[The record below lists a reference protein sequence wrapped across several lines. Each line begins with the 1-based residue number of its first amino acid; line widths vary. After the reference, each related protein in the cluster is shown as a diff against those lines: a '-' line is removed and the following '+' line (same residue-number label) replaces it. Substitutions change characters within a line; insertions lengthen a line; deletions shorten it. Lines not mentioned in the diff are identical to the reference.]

1 MANLDDIPPGAPAAA
16 PPPGVTPNLVDPVS
30 KGPSLVVLGIFL
42 SLSLLSV
49 LIRGFVRLRLTRS
62 WGWDDYACIAAT
74 IGTLTYAVFYIEVT
88 TKAPPKHEWDIAISS
103 FPGAIESLFI
113 SVNGL
118 SYQITVFFARLS
130 ILLLYLRIFGV
141 HKTFTRITIISIV
154 IITLF
159 YIAVIGLGIGFLAV
173 CDDLTNLT
181 ESRFCLN
188 YSGPVLLLNAS
199 FNVITD
205 LWLLVLP
212 FPLLVK
218 LQMQPRQKL
227 GLVAVFA
234 AGVGACAA
242 SLARLI
248 ELAVNY
254 GKPDF
259 VWSQSIVPEF
269 SIAEINIGIIVACVS
284 TFPAFFGQM
293 RNWLRPTGS
302 SKYSQAKS
310 SESDN
315 GQTT

>member
-16 PPPGVTPNLVDPVS
+16 PPPGVTPNLVEPVS
-30 KGPSLVVLGIFL
+30 KGPSFVVLGIFL

-49 LIRGFVRLRLTRS
+49 LIRSFVRLRLTRS
-62 WGWDDYACIAAT
+62 WGWDDYACIVAT
-74 IGTLTYAVFYIEVT
+74 IGTLVYAVLYIEVT
-88 TKAPPKHEWDIAISS
+88 TKNPTKHEWDIAISS
-103 FPGAIESLFI
+103 FPGAIESVFL
-113 SVNGL
+113 SVNGHA
-118 SYQITVFFARLS
+118 YQITILFTRLS

-141 HKTFTRITIISIV
+141 HKTFARIAIITIV

-159 YIAVIGLGIGFLAV
+159 YIPVIGLGIGFLAA
-173 CDDLTNLT
+173 CNDLTNLT
-181 ESRFCLN
+181 ESHFCLS

-212 FPLLVK
+212 FPPLVK
-218 LQMQPRQKL
+218 LRMQPRQKL

-254 GKPDF
+254 GKPDS
-259 VWSQSIVPEF
+259 VWSQSTVTEF

-293 RNWLRPTGS
+293 RNWLRPTKPG
-302 SKYSQAKS
+302 QAKS
-310 SESDN
+310 SEPDD
-315 GQTT
+315 GETT